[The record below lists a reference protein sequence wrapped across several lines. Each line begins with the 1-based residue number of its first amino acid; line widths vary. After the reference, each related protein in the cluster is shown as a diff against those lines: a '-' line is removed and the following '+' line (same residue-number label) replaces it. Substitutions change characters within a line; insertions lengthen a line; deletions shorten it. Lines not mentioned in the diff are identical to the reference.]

1 MNDFQTTTVQALAI
15 NSAKKN
21 WDLLFTNLEDRAVL
35 YKDFDKK
42 SNRIANGIK
51 ALGLGANDRISVILP
66 NGLEYALADFGIY
79 KSGAALVP
87 SNMMVAEGDI
97 AHILQDASVKMAFV
111 HESMAEK
118 VLAMQKNLPL
128 LKQIVVVGGASR
140 DGLTGWEDFLAQN
153 SEEPLTPTASEAD
166 DALIVYTGGT
176 TGKPKGVLH
185 SQRGL
190 FFDVIAHVVGLPL
203 THKDKI
209 LLMTPMSHATGWLLF
224 AGCVKGTSF
233 CFEMVFDPFKVLEV
247 IEKEKVTMTMMVPT
261 IIYVFLDILKGME
274 VDTSSLRI
282 IGYGAAPIAASRLEE
297 AMERFGR
304 IFYQKYGLVECPNMI
319 TTLTVEDHVRALE
332 KPSILQSCGKP
343 DHMVSLK
350 IIDDDGNELPIG
362 QVGEIVVKAPYVM
375 SGYLNL
381 EETTQETLK
390 DGWLY
395 TGDMGKVDDEGY
407 VYIVDRKKDLVI
419 TGGMNVFPADVEACL
434 INHPQVKEVS
444 VIGIPDD
451 HWGEMVTAC
460 VVAEEGAVEEEL
472 IQFCKGK
479 VSKYAVP
486 KKVIFVKE
494 LPKTIIGKIDKK
506 ALRAPFWEEKLRQVN

>member
-1 MNDFQTTTVQALAI
+1 MRDFQTTTVQALAI
-15 NSAKKN
+15 NSAKKH

-35 YKDFDKK
+35 YKEFDKE
-42 SNRIANGIK
+42 SNRVANGIK

-66 NGLEYALADFGIY
+66 NGLEYAVADFGIY

-97 AHILQDASVKMAFV
+97 AHILKDASVKMVFV
-111 HESMAEK
+111 HISLAEK
-118 VLAMQKNLPL
+118 IRAMQENLPL
-128 LKQIVVVGGASR
+128 LKQIVAVGGP
-140 DGLTGWEDFLAQN
+140 GGNGWVGWDEFKAQYADTPLAPAA
-153 SEEPLTPTASEAD
+153 EETD

-203 THKDKI
+203 THMDKI

-224 AGCVKGTSF
+224 AGCVKGSSF

-247 IEKEKVTMTMMVPT
+247 IEKERVTMTMMVPT

-282 IGYGAAPIAASRLEE
+282 IGYGAAPIAAARLEE

-319 TTLTVEDHVRALE
+319 TTLTVEDHVRALD

-350 IIDDDGNELPIG
+350 ILDDQGAEVPMG

-375 SGYLNL
+375 AGYLNL

-390 DGWLY
+390 DGWLH

-407 VYIVDRKKDLVI
+407 VYIVDRKKDIVI
-419 TGGMNVFPADVEACL
+419 TGGMNVFPADVEGAL
-434 INHPQVKEVS
+434 MNHPLVRDVS
-444 VIGIPDD
+444 VIGVPDD
-451 HWGEMVTAC
+451 HWGEAVTAC
-460 VVAEEGAVEEEL
+460 VVAEEGATEEEL
-472 IQFCKGK
+472 IRFCKGK

-486 KKVIFVKE
+486 KKVIFMQE

-506 ALRAPFWEEKLRQVN
+506 ALRAPFWEERLRQVN